1 MTASEILAIVL
12 SVGVGLILLWL
23 FIAALRNPVLIKLG
37 LRNIPR
43 RPAQSLLIILGLTL
57 STVIFI
63 SSLSLGDTLNYS
75 VQRNAIDAYG
85 AVDEIVAPPIL
96 SLLTG
101 FEGGDVAV
109 ADPATAAEENLNSLL
124 AGGVSTVLTVL
135 EGNLFG
141 ISEARFEQLKTEAA
155 DEPLIDAVAGSIIFP
170 TIIRDVNSGQGEPL
184 GFIFAV
190 DSDYDQNFGLTAVD
204 GRPVEIE
211 SLQPGIGNL
220 FAQAGSLIDSVE
232 QTGAGLGLQ
241 DFSLTDAVTA
251 IVAGGAALT
260 AVGEAGSFDLADV
273 NLDLQTLQSMGIDT
287 TPLQE
292 AGIETLSLDAL
303 GLNQERLNALGVTT
317 TTVSLD
323 ALGINASAIQSTTTN
338 LLGAV
343 NLNTVGEDIDSV
355 LAQAGL
361 QLRQG
366 DLYLNRL
373 GAEQLNAQA
382 GDVVEIF
389 IGPLPVRYRVK
400 AIVEEAGPMGALLPV
415 VMLPLDEAQK
425 LLFMGGKVNNVLVSN
440 LGDDQSGLVHTDAV
454 SQRLRVLAMDPAAVE
469 RVVAILRRPAVRTV
483 LDRRAGQAI
492 ARVADSVQG
501 PPPLIAGL
509 IRNAAGLDALAAQV
523 ETLPAELDK
532 PDVSDELRGL
542 LAENNVRDW
551 LTGLDLAPQDAT
563 DLDRALRQLN
573 EFDLLEPLSK
583 STIVS
588 AAKVGGTIF
597 TSVFS
602 LFGLLS
608 IVAAILLIF
617 LIFVMLAAER
627 RSEIGVARA
636 IGMQR
641 SHVIQMFVAEGVIYD
656 LAAAAVGIALGLAV
670 SYAMIGFIGGLF
682 NNVAGQ
688 LGVQTSI
695 FTFHFRVAPTSV
707 VIAYAA
713 GVLFTFLVVTVAAWR
728 VSRMNVVAAIK
739 DLPDNAMTNG
749 GSTILGV
756 LRVVLGPLLLI
767 VAGILLVVAAD
778 NLEQNG
784 ITLVATLVLVGA
796 SLLIGQVLQ
805 GSRWRKE
812 RIQRLVYTVIGLGL
826 IVLWGTPWTKWLG
839 VSTDLF
845 DQNPNLALL
854 SFGLTAP
861 LVILGAILVVMFNA
875 DAWTWAVQRLLGGIG
890 SLAPVLK
897 TAIAYPL
904 SSRFRTGTTMLLFAM
919 VITTVTIMSVV
930 IAATETLVTA
940 DEGKNAGFEIEASF
954 SLLSF
959 FDPMKD
965 LQAAIAAN
973 PDFPQ
978 EEIAAV
984 GSIADFSAEAQQ
996 IDEQATPG
1004 SDWRYVQISGVNAG
1018 YLDQAEQYYA
1028 FSARAPG
1035 FASDADVWQA
1045 LRERDDVVVATAN
1058 LIYDPNDVFR
1068 QNHPPGPGF
1077 DRNFRNGLRLAGV
1090 SPDDAVLPEIRLKLR
1105 QPDGTG
1111 TGAGAERVVQV
1122 IAVLEDKDMLAG
1134 GSIQGNA
1141 ALLAA
1146 LSGEPVSFD
1155 EYYIKVNQG
1164 ADVHEVA
1171 ATLERT
1177 FLGNALE
1184 TSILAE
1190 DNAITQSV
1198 TRGILRLFQ
1207 GFLALGLLVGIA
1219 ALGVISTRSVVERRQ
1234 QVGMLRAIGYQSRMV
1249 AVSFLLESSL
1259 IALTGIVI
1267 GVIAGVVLGREIVSI
1282 FFETVS
1288 PDQVFAL
1295 PWRQI
1300 GVIVLAAYGFSLLTT
1315 LLPAYQASR
1324 IYPAEALRYE

>member
-1 MTASEILAIVL
+1 MTASEILAVVL
-12 SVGVGLILLWL
+12 AAGVGLILLWL
-23 FIAALRNPVLIKLG
+23 LIAALRNPVLIKLS

-43 RPAQSLLIILGLTL
+43 RPAQSLLIVLGLTL

-63 SSLSLGDTLNYS
+63 SALSLGDTLNYS

-85 AVDEIVAPPIL
+85 AVDEIIAPPIL

-101 FEGGDVAV
+101 FADGAAAV
-109 ADPATAAEENLNSLL
+109 DDPATAAEENLNSLL
-124 AGGVSTVLTVL
+124 AGGVSTLLTVL
-135 EGNLFG
+135 EGGLFG
-141 ISEARFEQLKTEAA
+141 ISEARFEQLQAEAA
-155 DEPLIDAVAGSIIFP
+155 QEPLIDAVAGSIIFP
-170 TIIRDVNSGQGEPL
+170 TIIRDVTSGQGEPL

-220 FAQAGSLIDSVE
+220 FAQAGSLIDSA
-232 QTGAGLGLQ
+232 QQAGAGLGLQ

-273 NLDLQTLQSMGIDT
+273 NLDLQTLQGIGIDT
-287 TPLQE
+287 TPLEQ

-303 GLNQERLNALGVTT
+303 GLDQEQLDALGVTT

-323 ALGINASAIQSTTTN
+323 ALGIDASGIQSTTTN
-338 LLGAV
+338 LLSAV
-343 NLNTVGEDIDSV
+343 NLNTIGEDIDNV
-355 LAQAGL
+355 LGQAGL

-400 AIVEEAGPMGALLPV
+400 AIVEQAGPVGALLPV

-425 LLFMGGKVNNVLVSN
+425 LLFMGGKVNNVLISN
-440 LGDDQSGLVHTDAV
+440 LGDEQSGLVHTDAV
-454 SQRLRVLAMDPAAVE
+454 SQRLRVLAMDPAALE

-492 ARVADSVQG
+492 ATLPDAVQG
-501 PPPLIAGL
+501 PPPVIAGL
-509 IRNAAGLDALAAQV
+509 IRNAAGLDKLALQV
-523 ETLPAELDK
+523 ESLPAELDR
-532 PDVSDELRGL
+532 PDVSDELRSL
-542 LAENNVRDW
+542 LAEGNVRNW
-551 LTGLDLAPQDAT
+551 LTGLDLAPQDAS

-583 STIVS
+583 ATIVN

-608 IVAAILLIF
+608 ILAAILLIF

-656 LAAAAVGIALGLAV
+656 LAAAALGIALGLAV

-682 NNVAGQ
+682 SDVAGQ

-695 FTFHFRVAPTSV
+695 FSFHFRAAPTSI

-713 GVLFTFLVVTVAAWR
+713 GVLFTFLVVTLAAWR
-728 VSRMNVVAAIK
+728 VSRMNVVAAIRG
-739 DLPDNAMTNG
+739 LPDNAAANG
-749 GSTILGV
+749 GSTILDLLQV
-756 LRVVLGPLLLI
+756 LLGPLLLI
-767 VAGILLVVAAD
+767 AAGILLIITAG

-784 ITLVATLVLVGA
+784 SKLVATLVVVGA
-796 SLLIGQVLQ
+796 SLLTGQALQ

-826 IVLWGTPWTKWLG
+826 IVLWGTPWTEWLG
-839 VSTDLF
+839 ISTNLF
-845 DQNPNLALL
+845 EQNPNLALL

-890 SLAPVLK
+890 TLTPVLK

-904 SSRFRTGTTMLLFAM
+904 SSRFRTGVTMLLFAM
-919 VITTVTIMSVV
+919 VISTVTIMSVV
-930 IAATETLVTA
+930 IAATETLVAA
-940 DEGKNAGFEIEASF
+940 DEGQNAGFEIGTSF
-954 SLLSF
+954 SLLKF

-965 LQAAIAAN
+965 LQAEIAAR

-984 GSIADFSAEAQQ
+984 GSVADFPAEARQVDQ
-996 IDEQATPG
+996 QATPG
-1004 SDWRYVQISGVNAG
+1004 SDWRYVEISGVNAG

-1035 FASDADVWQA
+1035 FSSDADVWQA
-1045 LRERDDVVVATAN
+1045 LRERDDVVVATAS
-1058 LIYDPNDVFR
+1058 LIDNPVDRFR
-1068 QNHPPGPGF
+1068 QNHPPGRGF
-1077 DRNFRNGLRLAGV
+1077 DRAFRGGLRLAGV
-1090 SPDDAVLPEIRLKLR
+1090 SPDDAVLPEISLKLR
-1105 QPDGTG
+1105 QPD
-1111 TGAGAERVVQV
+1111 GAGAERVVQV
-1122 IAVLEDKDMLAG
+1122 IAVLEDQDMLAG
-1134 GSIQGNA
+1134 GALQGNA

-1146 LSGEPVSFD
+1146 LNGEPVAFD
-1155 EYYIKVNQG
+1155 NYYIKVSEG
-1164 ADVHEVA
+1164 ADVRALA
-1171 ATLERT
+1171 ADLERA

-1184 TSILAE
+1184 TTILAE
-1190 DNAITQSV
+1190 SDAIAQSV
-1198 TRGILRLFQ
+1198 THGILRLFQ

-1249 AVSFLLESSL
+1249 ALSFLLESSL
-1259 IALTGIVI
+1259 IALTGIAI
-1267 GVIAGVVLGREIVSI
+1267 GVIAGVVLGKEIVAI

-1288 PDQVFAL
+1288 PNQVFTL
-1295 PWRQI
+1295 PWLQI
-1300 GVIVLAAYGFSLLTT
+1300 GGIVLAAYGFSLLTT